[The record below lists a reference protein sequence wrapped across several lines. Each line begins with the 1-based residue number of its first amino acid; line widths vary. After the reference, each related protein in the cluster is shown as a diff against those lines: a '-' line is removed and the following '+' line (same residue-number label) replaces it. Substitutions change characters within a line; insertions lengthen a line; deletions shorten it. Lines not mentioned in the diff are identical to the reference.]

1 MTLHIIGIGLNDPKD
16 ISVKGLNAVKA
27 ADIVYLEDYTSLLQ
41 CSVSDLEELYGKKI
55 ILANREQSEQ
65 GSEKIIEEAKEQ
77 KVCFLVIGDALSAT
91 THIDIYKQAKEAGV
105 KVQIIHNASI
115 LTAVGITGLQLYNFG
130 KTASIPYLDEFKE
143 LVAPYAV
150 LEGNNKLGL
159 HTLML
164 LDIKQEQKRFMTIS
178 EGLDVLEDI
187 EKREG
192 KGLITDDIFIVGCA
206 RLGSND
212 FIVRSGKLKDI
223 KKIDFGT
230 PLHCIIIPGRL
241 HFLEKEMLEEHNTR

>member
-1 MTLHIIGIGLNDPKD
+1 MSLHIIGIGLNDPKD
-16 ISVKGLNAVKA
+16 ITVKGLDAVKSA
-27 ADIVYLEDYTSLLQ
+27 EIIYLEDYTSLLQ
-41 CSVSDLEELYGKKI
+41 CSLSDLEKFYDKKI

-65 GSEKIIEEAKEQ
+65 GSGKIVEEAKEK

-105 KVQIIHNASI
+105 KVEIIHNASI

-130 KTASIPYLDEFKE
+130 KTASIPYLDDFKE
-143 LVAPYAV
+143 LVAPYLV

-159 HTLML
+159 HTLLL

-178 EGLDVLEDI
+178 EGLNVLEDI

-192 KGLITDDIFIVGCA
+192 KGLITDDIFIIGCA
-206 RLGSND
+206 RIGSND
-212 FIVRSGKLKDI
+212 FIIRSGKLKEI
-223 KKIDFGT
+223 KQIDFGT